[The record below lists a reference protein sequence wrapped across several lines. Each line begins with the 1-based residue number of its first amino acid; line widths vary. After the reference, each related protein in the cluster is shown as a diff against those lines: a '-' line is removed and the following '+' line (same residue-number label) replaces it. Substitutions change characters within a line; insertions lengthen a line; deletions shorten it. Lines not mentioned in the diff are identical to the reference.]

1 MENKVEDG
9 LVYNAIRTPDGT
21 VLVSHSRHDYVT
33 YTDKNG
39 HEYMVDGGLDYARR
53 YGVPDAPAEELSV
66 HMSAGHDKVRQV
78 LSWGTRGISGHEPLR
93 YVVLCD
99 MDTDHIKA
107 ILLNYALS
115 PKYKQSY
122 ETELALRGEA
132 NG

>member
-1 MENKVEDG
+1 MEDG

-21 VLVSHSRHDYVT
+21 VLVSYNRHDYKT
-33 YTDKNG
+33 YIDANG
-39 HEYMVDGGLDYARR
+39 HEYMVDGGLDYCRR
-53 YGVPDAPAEELSV
+53 NVVKEAPAEELTV
-66 HMSAGHDKVRQV
+66 HFSAGHDKVREV

>member
-21 VLVSHSRHDYVT
+21 VLVSYNRHDYKT
-33 YTDKNG
+33 YIDANG
-39 HEYMVDGGLDYARR
+39 HEYMVDGGLDYCRR
-53 YGVPDAPAEELSV
+53 NVVKEAPAEELTV
-66 HMSAGHDKVRQV
+66 HFSAGHDKVREV

-122 ETELALRGEA
+122 ETELALRGEV

>member
-1 MENKVEDG
+1 MEDG

-21 VLVSHSRHDYVT
+21 VLVSYNRHDYKT
-33 YTDKNG
+33 YIDANG
-39 HEYMVDGGLDYARR
+39 HEYMVDGGLDYCRR
-53 YGVPDAPAEELSV
+53 NVVKEAPAEELTV
-66 HMSAGHDKVRQV
+66 HFSAGHDKVREV

-122 ETELALRGEA
+122 ETELALRGEV